1 MKYFS
6 EFANLK
12 CFTFSEAKKIVGTE
26 KNTLSILSSYAQKGH
41 ITKVKRGLYVVLEDG
56 FSVANQYEIAS
67 KISSDAVITNHSALS
82 YYGYTN
88 QVSCEIYVATKKRF
102 RTFEFEGYTYMRVI
116 PTIREG
122 VFQKNNLR
130 VTDIERTVLDCINNF
145 YLCLDFEEF
154 YKCLK
159 EMSFLDEDKIRQYL
173 PQYEK
178 KVMYQKVGFVFE
190 KVKKEFNISDKFLDF
205 CKINSGTLEY
215 LLPESKKRKNLYFD
229 KNWNLMVPKDL
240 WQSVCKAEVD
250 FYEL

>member
-12 CFTFSEAKKIVGTE
+12 CFTFSEAKEIVGTE
-26 KNTLSILSSYAQKGH
+26 KNALSVLSSYVQKRLVA
-41 ITKVKRGLYVVLEDG
+41 KVKRGLYVVLEDG

-67 KISSDAVITNHSALS
+67 KISLDAVITNHSALS
-82 YYGYTN
+82 YFGYTN
-88 QVSCEIYVATKKRF
+88 QVSYEMYVATQKRF
-102 RTFEFEGYTYMRVI
+102 RTFKFEGYTYTRVI
-116 PTIREG
+116 PTIKDG
-122 VFQKNNLR
+122 VLQKNNLR
-130 VTDIERTVLDCINNF
+130 VTNIERTILDCINNF

-154 YKCLK
+154 YKALK
-159 EMSFLDEDKIRQYL
+159 DISFLDENKMRQYL
-173 PQYEK
+173 PQYGK
-178 KVMYQKVGFVFE
+178 KVIYQKTGFIFE
-190 KVKKEFNISDKFLDF
+190 KVKEEFNISDGFLDF

-240 WQSVCKAEVD
+240 WQSVYKAEAD